1 MSAKRRVWF
10 FERFVDRK
18 RERNSEPAGPYRYVF
33 IVTYARSGS
42 TVLQKILGCI
52 DGFYV
57 AGENGGALFGLFQS
71 YQAARAAVVEQGN
84 EPRSDVGDPWRGV
97 DRIDPERYGRALA
110 DVFVNEIVQP
120 PPSARVIG
128 FKEVRYFDCLD
139 VLDEFLEFMQRQF
152 EPSLIVFNKR
162 NATAVAQS
170 AWWRNYSTA
179 ELIAEI
185 ERFDRL
191 MTGYV
196 ERHPADALIVDYD
209 AYCRDV
215 NSLRALFDRLGE
227 QFDPASVQAVLDV
240 PLRH

>member
-1 MSAKRRVWF
+1 MSAKRGARF
-10 FERFVDRK
+10 FEHFVDRK
-18 RERNSEPAGPYRYVF
+18 RERSGPYRYVF

-42 TVLQKILGCI
+42 TVLQKILGSI

-71 YQAARAAVVEQGN
+71 YQAARTAVLEQGD

-110 DVFVNEIVQP
+110 AVFVNEIVQP

-139 VLDEFLEFMQRQF
+139 VLDELLEFMQRQF
-152 EPSLIVFNKR
+152 EPSLIVFNRR
-162 NATAVAQS
+162 NASAVAQS
-170 AWWRNYSTA
+170 AWWRNYSTV

-191 MTGYV
+191 MTAYV
-196 ERHPADALIVDYD
+196 ARHSADALIVDYD

-215 NSLRALFDRLGE
+215 NALRPLFERLGE
-227 QFDPASVQAVLDV
+227 QFDPTRVRAVLDV
-240 PLRH
+240 RLRH